1 MEGLAGLLPL
11 VAIAL
16 LFWFL
21 IIRPQSR
28 RQKAQVRMQSSLA
41 VGDQVLLTSGFY
53 GTLIAL
59 LDDRVEVELAPG
71 TVVTVARGAIG
82 TVVADPDAV
91 AGYDEP
97 ELDQT
102 ERDRPELGD
111 SWPDERPGT
120 GSKPE
125 EA

>member
-1 MEGLAGLLPL
+1 VEGLAGLLPL

-28 RQKAQVRMQSSLA
+28 RQKEQVRMQSSLA

-53 GTLIAL
+53 GTLTTL

-71 TVVTVARGAIG
+71 IVVTVARGAIG
-82 TVVADPDAV
+82 AV
-91 AGYDEP
+91 IPEPTDDEP
-97 ELDQT
+97 HDEDEYQDDYEDEPQSGDVET
-102 ERDRPELGD
+102 EPK
-111 SWPDERPGT
+111 T
-120 GSKPE
+120 GE
-125 EA
+125 N